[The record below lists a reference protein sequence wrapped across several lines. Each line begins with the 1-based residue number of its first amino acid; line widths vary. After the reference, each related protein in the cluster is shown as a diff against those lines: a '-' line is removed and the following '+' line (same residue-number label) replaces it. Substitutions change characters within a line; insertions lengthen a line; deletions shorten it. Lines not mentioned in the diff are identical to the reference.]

1 MHGHHWYP
9 GYYRRGPSRLWW
21 FFLGGAAVA
30 WWNYHTNKPENA
42 HRRFGWCSRREIQE
56 RQQQQQQTP
65 VDYAAPAATSQTV
78 TGPFNERSP
87 QGQWG
92 EWRQQTESE
101 PLWKLR
107 GEKERERVERER
119 EMEFRE
125 NMLKAREKVCLLHL
139 YYEDLDVNQ
148 LPKVLSVTESGLH
161 SLQQSL
167 ESLTKVSLNV
177 YSPSSPY
184 LTYFIDD
191 SGPAQGKLA

>member
-42 HRRFGWCSRREIQE
+42 HKRFGWCYRREIQE
-56 RQQQQQQTP
+56 RQQQQQQQTP

-125 NMLKAREKVCLLHL
+125 NMLKAREKV
-139 YYEDLDVNQ
+139 
-148 LPKVLSVTESGLH
+148 LSVTESGLQ

-167 ESLTKVSLNV
+167 ESLTKMIQDQRKENSREG
-177 YSPSSPY
+177 SPRPSDFEKP
-184 LTYFIDD
+184 
-191 SGPAQGKLA
+191 KN